1 VVNRCGRYSAVNRC
15 EEAWSAGAERG
26 QPVPKT
32 WSAGAENAV
41 NRCRK
46 RGQQVR
52 RSTDFTNVLKVL
64 RVLPDLPDLPDLS
77 RKGEREESRW
87 RRALPLTRH
96 AATGFSLHTGL
107 FHRWTPAPRRRF
119 GGRGGI
125 PGFAPA
131 VAGCP
136 DGHRISRRRGRVS
149 SPGTRPPCQ
158 KRRPTRV
165 TADRSP
171 TAARQPVH
179 RPATSP
185 TRSTSSK
192 LRYG

>member
-1 VVNRCGRYSAVNRC
+1 MVNRCGRCSAVRF

-26 QPVPKT
+26 QPVRKT

-41 NRCRK
+41 NRCGK

-52 RSTDFTNVLKVL
+52 KSTDFTNVLKAL

-96 AATGFSLHTGL
+96 AATGFSLHTRL
-107 FHRWTPAPRRRF
+107 SHRWTPARVDDSGAEGTR
-119 GGRGGI
+119 
-125 PGFAPA
+125 PA

-136 DGHRISRRRGRVS
+136 DGHRIGRRRGRVS
-149 SPGTRPPCQ
+149 SPGTRRPCR
-158 KRRPTRV
+158 KRRPTRL
-165 TADRSP
+165 TADRPP

-179 RPATSP
+179 RPATST